1 MSDEAHSAA
10 AWDGAREVC
19 GQIHIRG
26 KSLADWLDAPGVSPV
41 DGWVEAKPS
50 TTLIAEDIR
59 AGVAKVIDRARQNAV
74 AGALGEVW
82 FSDSSPP
89 STIMVV
95 SGSTAEQPAV
105 KTSMTKKIFLINISI
120 LLPNVISIIIGN
132 PNVEIV
138 DLL

>member
-82 FSDSSPP
+82 EAVRDQGGRSLADGLAKALQDRLGSPAGQ
-89 STIMVV
+89 VQ
-95 SGSTAEQPAV
+95 E
-105 KTSMTKKIFLINISI
+105 
-120 LLPNVISIIIGN
+120 LLRRADG
-132 PNVEIV
+132 
-138 DLL
+138 